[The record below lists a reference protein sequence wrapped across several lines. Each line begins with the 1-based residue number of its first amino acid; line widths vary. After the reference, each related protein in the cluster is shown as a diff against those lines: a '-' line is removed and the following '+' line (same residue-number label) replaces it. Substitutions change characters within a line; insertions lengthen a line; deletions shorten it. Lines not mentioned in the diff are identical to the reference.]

1 MNARTEPQIIHHDG
15 KPMYAVIPYDE
26 YTALLRKAEEME
38 DRRPDEEVTLPHE
51 VVKRSTLG
59 GVSLVR
65 AWREYLGLSQKE
77 VASRMGISQ
86 PSFAKMEAT
95 ETKNR
100 PATLKKIAEAMGIQ
114 WEQVEGG
121 KQQGRRCQSN

>member
-86 PSFAKMEAT
+86 PSFAKMEAR

-100 PATLKKIAEAMGIQ
+100 PATIKKIAAAMGIQ
-114 WEQVEGG
+114 WEQVEG
-121 KQQGRRCQSN
+121 

>member
-38 DRRPDEEVTLPHE
+38 DRRPDERVTLPHE

-114 WEQVEGG
+114 WEQVEG
-121 KQQGRRCQSN
+121 

>member
-1 MNARTEPQIIHHDG
+1 MNVHTEPQIIHHDG
-15 KPMYAVIPYDE
+15 KPMYAVIPYEE
-26 YTALLRKAEEME
+26 YTALLRRVEEVTE
-38 DRRPDEEVTLPHE
+38 DCRPDEQVTLPHE

-65 AWREYLGLSQKE
+65 AWREYLGLSQAE
-77 VASRMGISQ
+77 VARRMGISQ
-86 PSFAKMEAT
+86 PSYAKMEGK

-114 WEQVEGG
+114 WEQGEG
-121 KQQGRRCQSN
+121 

>member
-1 MNARTEPQIIHHDG
+1 M
-15 KPMYAVIPYDE
+15 
-26 YTALLRKAEEME
+26 ALLRRAEESAE
-38 DRRPDEEVTLPHE
+38 ESCPDEQVTLPHE

-86 PSFAKMEAT
+86 PSYAKMEAA

-100 PATLKKIAEAMGIQ
+100 PATLKKIAGAMGIQ
-114 WEQVEGG
+114 WEQVEE
-121 KQQGRRCQSN
+121 

>member
-1 MNARTEPQIIHHDG
+1 MAHNLIEEAENAMST
-15 KPMYAVIPYDE
+15 
-26 YTALLRKAEEME
+26 L
-38 DRRPDEEVTLPHE
+38 EVTLPHK

-65 AWREYLGLSQKE
+65 AWREYLGLSQAE

-86 PSFAKMEAT
+86 PTYAKKEAT

-114 WEQVEGG
+114 REQVEG
-121 KQQGRRCQSN
+121 